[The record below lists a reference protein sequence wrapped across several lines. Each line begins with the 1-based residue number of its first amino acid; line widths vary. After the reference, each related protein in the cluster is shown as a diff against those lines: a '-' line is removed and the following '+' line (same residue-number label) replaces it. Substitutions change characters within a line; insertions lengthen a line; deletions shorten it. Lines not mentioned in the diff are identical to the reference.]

1 MRERAGTPAALLAMI
16 GRVAG
21 LLPTHTRRSEESQ
34 SLQQFST
41 PSPLAL
47 VAGVAAG
54 ITSADVVLEPSAGTG
69 MLAVFAEI
77 MPACVGTQNPNKPR
91 MALNELAETRAA
103 LLRRL
108 FPDTLVT
115 PHDAPPT
122 SATRRVGQKSV

>member
-1 MRERAGTPAALLAMI
+1 MSVLFFLMI
-16 GRVAG
+16 RR
-21 LLPTHTRRSEESQ
+21 PPRSTRTDTLFPYTTLFRSRSEESQ

-91 MALNELAETRAA
+91 MALNEIAETRAA

-108 FPDTLVT
+108 FPDSLEIGR
-115 PHDAPPT
+115 A
-122 SATRRVGQKSV
+122 ACRERVCQYV

>member
-77 MPACVGTQNPNKPR
+77 LPACVGTQTPNKHR
-91 MALNELAETRAA
+91 MAQHGRA
-103 LLRRL
+103 
-108 FPDTLVT
+108 
-115 PHDAPPT
+115 
-122 SATRRVGQKSV
+122 